1 MKKVF
6 SVLIVS
12 VLYLSTLHAKNYY
25 GKLSYTVMLDNTEN
39 STSKTEKSSYI
50 QNYELG
56 YTNFIYSPYLLT
68 YDLGYGLLID
78 NSKST
83 VTNLDNS
90 YTVESDVK
98 NINYRFYADIIK
110 KSNFPFT
117 IYKEKTESPVWNIQA
132 GSSLLSTYNLDAQ
145 GIRGRVKTDLVNIGY
160 AFRDSTSEQTTAF
173 SYENQK
179 RKKFLLT
186 FNKEFEK
193 NINASLTLEHQNR
206 DYYKEDR
213 GINYIDQWSDN
224 YDSVLANLSWKIS
237 DISNLTSYAKY
248 LNNTNLQLKSLT
260 AYVNHTYSPSRKWR
274 LNSSLLADSVNSNG
288 TKNNYLTLNLN
299 NIYNFDNNIS
309 TRQSL
314 QVFNAS
320 GDSANMTLT
329 SLTLGASYQKSLAKD
344 LLGTLS
350 LDVTGRAE
358 KYRDQNITLDDRNML
373 SYTLTAGLS
382 KNFKETKSSIS
393 SDLSFYQLIST
404 GVDAIQRISANAR
417 YNKMF
422 KENLMFNISLYSTLE
437 KNEYLDNN
445 QTQSVSKTYYGLNSN
460 VNYWTNIGYRGK
472 LSASLGFRYSGGNY
486 TKRTNPYANSE
497 FLYTLRRDLI
507 FRALGK
513 VTSDTVYGLTTYTS
527 KAELVYRIRKVKVSV
542 GSAYSA
548 QTGSEAGQRTHSN
561 IYFRIERKL

>member
-1 MKKVF
+1 MKRLF

-12 VLYLSTLHAKNYY
+12 VLYFSTLQAKNYY
-25 GKLSYTVMLDNTEN
+25 GKLSYTVMFDNTEN
-39 STSKTEKSSYI
+39 STNKTEKSSYI

-56 YTNFIYSPYLLT
+56 YTSFIYSPYLLT
-68 YDLGYGLLID
+68 YDLGFGLLID

-83 VTNLDNS
+83 VTNENSS

-110 KSNFPFT
+110 KSNYPFT

-145 GIRGRVKTDLVNIGY
+145 GIRGSIKNNIVNIGY
-160 AFRDSTSEQTTAF
+160 AYRDSTSEQTTAF

-193 NINASLTLEHQNR
+193 NINANLTLEHENR

-213 GINYIDQWSDN
+213 GINYIDQWSDS
-224 YDSVLANLSWKIS
+224 YDSALANLSWKIS

-248 LNNTNLQLKSLT
+248 LNNTYLQLESIT
-260 AYVNHTYSPSRKWR
+260 AYINHTYSPNRKWR
-274 LNSSLLADSVNSNG
+274 LNSSLLADSVSSNG

-309 TRQSL
+309 TRQNL
-314 QVFNAS
+314 QVFNAR
-320 GDSANMTLT
+320 GDSADMTLT
-329 SLTLGASYQKSLAKD
+329 SLTLGASYQKSLTKD
-344 LLGTLS
+344 LIGTLS

-382 KNFKETKSSIS
+382 KNFKEAKSSIS

-422 KENLMFNISLYSTLE
+422 KENINFNISLYSTLE

-445 QTQSVSKTYYGLNSN
+445 QTQSVSKTYYGLNNSLS
-460 VNYWTNIGYRGK
+460 YWTNVGYRGK
-472 LSASLGFRYSGGNY
+472 FSANLGFRYSGGNY

-507 FRALGK
+507 FRVLGK

-527 KAELVYRIRKVKVSV
+527 KAELVYKVRKVKVSV

-548 QTGSEAGQRTHSN
+548 QTGSEEGQRTHTN